1 MCEPLTLTAMGLA
14 AAGTVLQQMGR
25 AEQQDAMSAA
35 AARGNEQ
42 SRQYATDAN
51 KLFQDSLGK
60 ANREAYD
67 EAQAKAVAQRRA
79 LLVPPDLV
87 PGAQRREGESDVT
100 AGVAQAATDRARN
113 DLVQQGEARAE
124 LGGGTDAF
132 ADINRAIRPNAE
144 GIGFLRRDIDAN
156 DALTQ
161 INMSAAR
168 AAGGGLRTV
177 GSLVSGLGSMAGIA
191 RGGGET
197 FSSLGGRVS
206 DGWDWLTGKSKN
218 LVSPGQMVPAINPH
232 TGMNW

>member
-1 MCEPLTLTAMGLA
+1 MCEPLTLTAMGMA
-14 AAGTVLQQMGR
+14 AAGTILQQMGR

-42 SRQYATDAN
+42 SRQYAADAN

-100 AGVAQAATDRARN
+100 AGVAQAATDKARN

-161 INMSAAR
+161 INMAAAR
-168 AAGGGLRTV
+168 GAGGGLRTV
-177 GSLVSGLGSMAGIA
+177 GSLVSGLGTMAGLA
-191 RGGGET
+191 KGGGET
-197 FSSLGGRVS
+197 LSSLGGRVS
-206 DGWDWLTGKSKN
+206 DGWDWLTNTGQAAAKRGN
-218 LVSPGQMVPAINPH
+218 ALYGFMPG
-232 TGMNW
+232 